1 MRIPATLAITSLLL
15 TPLAQAKEYPIGEP
29 QQCGGMEVGAVY
41 LQPVE
46 MDPPGMMRA
55 AAESDVHLEAD
66 ISATEDNRNG
76 WQEGSFVPYLSI
88 HYTLRK
94 KGSDEVVEGDF
105 HPMVANDG
113 PHYGDNVKLLGP
125 GKYQLTYKILPPGS
139 GHAMF
144 GRHTDKETGVA
155 PWFEGCELNYEFTYA
170 GIGKKGATDGPR
182 RAFAA
187 RRAALL
193 AGLAARCRPRCR
205 PTS

>member
-1 MRIPATLAITSLLL
+1 
-15 TPLAQAKEYPIGEP
+15 
-29 QQCGGMEVGAVY
+29 MEVGAVY

-125 GKYQLTYKILPPGS
+125 GKYQLTYKIPPPGS

-155 PWFEGCELNYEFTYA
+155 PLVRRLRAELRVHLRRHRQERGLLMGRA
-170 GIGKKGATDGPR
+170 GR
-182 RAFAA
+182 S
-187 RRAALL
+187 LL
-193 AGLAARCRPRCR
+193 GVLPCWPGLRARCRPRCR

>member
-94 KGSDEVVEGDF
+94 KGSDEVVEGEF

-139 GHAMF
+139 GHNMF

-170 GIGKKGATDGPR
+170 GIGKKGGY
-182 RAFAA
+182 
-187 RRAALL
+187 
-193 AGLAARCRPRCR
+193 
-205 PTS
+205 